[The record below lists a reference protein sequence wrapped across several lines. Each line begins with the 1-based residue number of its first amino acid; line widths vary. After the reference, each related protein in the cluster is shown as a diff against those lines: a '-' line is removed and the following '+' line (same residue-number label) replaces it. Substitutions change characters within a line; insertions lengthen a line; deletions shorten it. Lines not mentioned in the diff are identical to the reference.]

1 MDSMDIDVEEQ
12 KIFIQEYFE
21 RQTVFTNQLS
31 HLSNFLITLPSCP
44 ELNSLL
50 QQFVTNLK
58 ESLKNQY
65 FLLQQEENFLYK
77 QDELLQ
83 NQKQY
88 QEQLPSPFQ
97 CQMVEL
103 QQFNQLGVLSQLLQ
117 QYVNRCQDELQ
128 YHPLFNRHKLLQQ
141 QLTLL
146 ETFQKFIAEYQNI
159 LTSGY
164 KHIEQHQIVVHALVQ
179 SQTFMQEYQQYLS
192 EHQQFLQNKEN
203 EALKSVQEHI
213 QKICL
218 DFGDRFIISK
228 EVYDKIIMYQN
239 SEFLIKLTPMIDNT
253 NYNDFEQSNE
263 LVNKNDE
270 LKRKYDELQMNFH
283 EKESQNNETVRNYL
297 EQIQDLN
304 NNYDSLQERWNK
316 LNGNYLELERKN
328 KELESEKQE
337 SNKSIWR
344 CIVNKLKSN
353 KDQNFELPKHQNLDN
368 GNKKIEIN
376 QNLEQDYRIL
386 EDNYQTL
393 KTNHQNLEA
402 KYQSLQ
408 TNNQDLKS
416 NYQNLE
422 AEYQSLQTNN
432 QDLKLNYQNL
442 EAIYQSLKIDHDS
455 MHKNQEKS
463 VMTNLKL
470 IDDLTKTNNNLKK
483 EVTKYQSAL
492 GDATSFHL
500 GYQDSDNAGQLSKD
514 ILVLHNNLDK
524 FCGLKKVAEINESE
538 VNELLNKYSCSI
550 PGSINKNKNLISGLL
565 ERYIIETIIKK
576 SKEYFKFQE
585 YDKDIEQGDPNL
597 EMKVINTTEQL
608 LRFTKSISEYRSG
621 TDVVSKAI
629 TTKLRQQIY
638 GVLGNRG
645 FSNIGDKEHPLIVKL
660 RSEIT
665 DLMNRYRTITNQEKL
680 LENDAL
686 INTII
691 RQVINIF
698 LFRLKVQ
705 EPIADWK
712 FFESKTNINTI
723 MMEASWDCDSL
734 EEIYVGVCA
743 FPVIGSNLCEANEED
758 INMKIINPQH
768 GDYQKGMEDSKHS
781 EREVP
786 NNMDGRFQNIEIRN
800 ETIETSNTN
809 YGYEIAGTRGNEYH
823 EYGMPIKEVE
833 RYTTTRIEDDKQFEL
848 NRQITR
854 NEKYKTSWTSDNKYQ
869 ERDAQ
874 IQNTGE
880 RYQATEFND
889 GKHSERE
896 KLSNVTYYKT
906 RMEDAKQ
913 LEPRYQT
920 TVIGNNRH
928 KEKEIQNN
936 SDMSYS
942 TALINGN
949 KQPEYKQQTMR

>member
-12 KIFIQEYFE
+12 KIFTQKYFQ

-31 HLSNFLITLPSCP
+31 SLSNFLKTLPSCP

-50 QQFVTNLK
+50 QQFVTNLQ

-97 CQMVEL
+97 CQMIEL
-103 QQFNQLGVLSQLLQ
+103 QHFNQLGVLSQLLQ

-128 YHPLFNRHKLLQQ
+128 YLPLFNRHNLLQQ

-146 ETFQKFIAEYQNI
+146 ETFQKFTAEYQNI

-164 KHIEQHQIVVHALVQ
+164 KHIEQHQIVVGALDQ
-179 SQTFMQEYQQYLS
+179 SQIYMQEYQQYLS

-203 EALKSVQEHI
+203 EVLKSVQEHI

-218 DFGDRFIISK
+218 DFGDKFIISK
-228 EVYDKIIMYQN
+228 EVYDKILIMHQN

-263 LVNKNDE
+263 LVNKYDE
-270 LKRKYDELQMNFH
+270 LKRKYDELQMNIH

-304 NNYDSLQERWNK
+304 NNYNSLQERWNI
-316 LNGNYLELERKN
+316 LNGNYLELELERKN

-344 CIVNKLKSN
+344 FSFFNKLKRSN
-353 KDQNFELPKHQNLDN
+353 KDQNLKLPKHQNLGN
-368 GNKKIEIN
+368 SNKKIEIN
-376 QNLEQDYRIL
+376 QTLEQDYRIL
-386 EDNYQTL
+386 EENHQTL
-393 KTNHQNLEA
+393 KTNHQNLEV

-416 NYQNLE
+416 YYQNLE

-432 QDLKLNYQNL
+432 QELKLNYQNI
-442 EAIYQSLKIDHDS
+442 EAIYQSLKIDHQNLEAKHRNLDS
-455 MHKNQEKS
+455 MYKNQEKS

-470 IDDLTKTNNNLKK
+470 IDYLTKTNNNLKK

-500 GYQDSDNAGQLSKD
+500 GYQDSDSSGQLSKD

-524 FCGLKKVAEINESE
+524 FCGLKKVAVINESE
-538 VNELLNKYSCSI
+538 VNELLNKYNCSI
-550 PGSINKNKNLISGLL
+550 TGNINKNKNRISGLL

-597 EMKVINTTEQL
+597 ELKVINTTEQL

-665 DLMNRYRTITNQEKL
+665 DLMNRYRTIANKEKL
-680 LENDAL
+680 LEINAM

-705 EPIADWK
+705 EPVADWK

-723 MMEASWDCDSL
+723 MMEASWDSDSL
-734 EEIYVGVCA
+734 EEMCVGVCA

-758 INMKIINPQH
+758 INMKVIFPARVIPI
-768 GDYQKGMEDSKHS
+768 DS
-781 EREVP
+781 R
-786 NNMDGRFQNIEIRN
+786 
-800 ETIETSNTN
+800 
-809 YGYEIAGTRGNEYH
+809 A
-823 EYGMPIKEVE
+823 
-833 RYTTTRIEDDKQFEL
+833 
-848 NRQITR
+848 
-854 NEKYKTSWTSDNKYQ
+854 
-869 ERDAQ
+869 
-874 IQNTGE
+874 
-880 RYQATEFND
+880 
-889 GKHSERE
+889 
-896 KLSNVTYYKT
+896 
-906 RMEDAKQ
+906 
-913 LEPRYQT
+913 
-920 TVIGNNRH
+920 
-928 KEKEIQNN
+928 
-936 SDMSYS
+936 
-942 TALINGN
+942 
-949 KQPEYKQQTMR
+949 